1 MRAIFLRCV
10 SGFVPV
16 VFATLAAAL
25 SFTFPGAVF
34 AGQPPATAAPA
45 DVQKV
50 LNDIGDLDLLKALV
64 PLRLTAAQIEKLQ
77 VPLKAIASDNAE
89 RRKTDY
95 DALKGI
101 AADLAKAREAALSG
115 DPIPQEVE
123 NKIIQTFNAAD
134 DRFAKAK
141 QAAIDKVFAV
151 VKDAFNSDQKDEM
164 ERQVGK
170 LLGGKRLIPK
180 EYANDPKKA
189 PKDAVQDLAV
199 KLFVERILI
208 ADRMTDLLTQ
218 LKPAPGDDAKTE
230 SDKPK
235 P

>member
-16 VFATLAAAL
+16 VFATLAVAL
-25 SFTFPGAVF
+25 SFIFPTAVF
-34 AGQPPATAAPA
+34 ALQPPATVPPA

-50 LNDIGDLDLLKALV
+50 LSDIGDLDLLKALV
-64 PLRLTAAQIEKLQ
+64 PLRLTAVQIEKLQ
-77 VPLKAIASDNAE
+77 VPLKAIAADNAA

-101 AADLAKAREAALSG
+101 SADLAKAREASLNGEPVSQ
-115 DPIPQEVE
+115 DVE
-123 NKIIQTFNAAD
+123 NKILLTLNAAD

-141 QAAIDKVFAV
+141 QAAIDRVFAV
-151 VKDAFNSDQKDEM
+151 VKDTFSSDQKDEM

-170 LLGGKRLIPK
+170 MLGGKRLIPK

-199 KLFVERILI
+199 QLFVERILI
-208 ADRMTDLLTQ
+208 ADRISDLLTQ
-218 LKPAPGDDAKTE
+218 LKPTPGDDAKVE